1 MSKKFDKKLKEIED
15 WLDHYSDD
23 LDEDGYSVVFH
34 ATKLRPDT
42 AEEWYSYTG
51 FPVGLVDSL
60 ATLSLMIG
68 DYIGYENVTQFL
80 NELTK
85 YASIKENV
93 WSGKTNPTLI
103 QPQHD
108 AVCKAIMDT
117 YSNSVAETLAKYKTD
132 TLVDEVLE
140 NYLDNDESVETEN

>member
-1 MSKKFDKKLKEIED
+1 MIKKLKEIED
-15 WLDHYSDD
+15 WLDY

-60 ATLSLMIG
+60 ATFSLMIG
-68 DYIGYENVTQFL
+68 DYVGYENVSQFL

-108 AVCKAIMDT
+108 AICKAIMDT
-117 YSNSVAETLAKYKTD
+117 YSKSVADCLAKYKTEES
-132 TLVDEVLE
+132 VDELIADLTE
-140 NYLDNDESVETEN
+140 DED

>member
-15 WLDHYSDD
+15 WLDYYSDD

-34 ATKLRPDT
+34 ASKFRPDT

-68 DYIGYENVTQFL
+68 DYVGYENVSQFL

-108 AVCKAIMDT
+108 AICKAIMDT
-117 YSNSVAETLAKYKTD
+117 YSKSVADCLAKYKTEES
-132 TLVDEVLE
+132 VDELIAD
-140 NYLDNDESVETEN
+140 LTEDGD

>member
-15 WLDHYSDD
+15 WLDYYSDD

-34 ATKLRPDT
+34 ATKIRPDT

-68 DYIGYENVTQFL
+68 DYIGYENVSQFL

-93 WSGKTNPTLI
+93 WSGNTDPAI
-103 QPQHD
+103 VQPQHD

-117 YSNSVAETLAKYKTD
+117 YSNSVAECLAKYETEES
-132 TLVDEVLE
+132 VDELIAD
-140 NYLDNDESVETEN
+140 LTDDED